1 MLTFLPLE
9 HPEQDVKLLITF
21 NVRDKH
27 KGFVG
32 TMRLL
37 IFVCCI
43 LVCIVAGF
51 SALLFAMDSRLIES
65 SMMLLVV
72 FAMMY
77 TVRKLHIEEYY

>member
-1 MLTFLPLE
+1 MVISF
-9 HPEQDVKLLITF
+9 HWKLLLTL
-21 NVRDKH
+21 NVWNPSR
-27 KGFVG
+27 GFVG

-43 LVCIVAGF
+43 LVCVVAGF

-65 SMMLLVV
+65 SMMLLIT

-77 TVRKLHIEEYY
+77 TAHKLHVDEYY